1 MSQQIVMFT
10 LVIFFSYFAAEA
22 DQVHGS
28 TCHSGISILQ
38 GETFALL
45 FHHNLQYNIFSPTEI
60 AVNVNWYGVKNGS
73 SYRLVA
79 SVLRTLALSSSPL
92 STVQRNWQS
101 LGCVNACVIYMKVI
115 IVRWCVSVE
124 FGYFKC
130 FSPCCFSIVLAQTD
144 DGSIRTERILR
155 PWHCW
160 ADDLD

>member
-60 AVNVNWYGVKNGS
+60 AVSVNWNGVKNGS
-73 SYRLVA
+73 GNWPVT
-79 SVLRTLALSSSPL
+79 SVLRTLALSINCTETL
-92 STVQRNWQS
+92 
-101 LGCVNACVIYMKVI
+101 AVIGMCEWMRLVYMEVI
-115 IVRWCVSVE
+115 IVSWCVSVE
-124 FGYFKC
+124 FGYFEY
-130 FSPCCFSIVLAQTD
+130 FSPCCFSVVLAQTD
-144 DGSIRTERILR
+144 DGIIRTERILR
-155 PWHCW
+155 PWHRW